1 MQIET
6 VGMEATMVVGVAEGV
21 VGEVVGAIHQRMV
34 LRKVDQTRQPIILE
48 KGRVGVAMPVVEEGD
63 I

>member
-6 VGMEATMVVGVAEGV
+6 VGMEATMVVGAAEG
-21 VGEVVGAIHQRMV
+21 VVGAIHQRMV